1 MGWVDAARGIGIVL
15 VVVGHALAG
24 LRGAGLLPEAEPW
37 LFLHRFVYAFHMPL
51 FFFLAGLFVLGP
63 ARASTARFLDSKLR
77 TVAWPYLVWSVLQ
90 TLVQAGTGGT
100 NQAVGL
106 AALPAI
112 LHRPIM
118 QFWFLYALFLMLVL
132 FALLV
137 RAGAGPAAVLA
148 VAAAL
153 YVVPSVGSLGPWGP
167 AYSVASFMVYLAA
180 GVSLGRVVHGWL
192 AVVPQRL
199 AGGLAAFGFGLVAAG
214 TAAGLDGARAT
225 APLLAACGIA
235 ASALLAKTLA
245 GSAVLGEWGRLSLP
259 IFVAHTLASAGVRM
273 ALARGLHL
281 GWWPLHVAAGI
292 AAGLLLPVRLARLV
306 ERAGVPGVFTWPAR
320 RRG

>member
-1 MGWVDAARGIGIVL
+1 M
-15 VVVGHALAG
+15 VVGHALAG
-24 LRGAGLLPEAEPW
+24 LRSAGILPEAEPW

-51 FFFLAGLFVLGP
+51 FFFLAGLFVLAP

-77 TVAWPYLVWSVLQ
+77 TVAWPYLVWSILQ
-90 TLVQAGTGGT
+90 TLVQAAAGGT

-106 AALPAI
+106 SALAGV

-137 RAGAGPAAVLA
+137 RAGASPAAVMA

-153 YVVPSVGSLGPWGP
+153 YVVPAVGSLGPWGP
-167 AYSVASFMVYLAA
+167 AYSVANFMVYFAA
-180 GVSLGRVVHGWL
+180 GVALAAFVHGWL
-192 AVVPQRL
+192 EAVPRGL
-199 AGGLAAFGFGLVAAG
+199 AGAGAALGFALVALGVAG
-214 TAAGLDGARAT
+214 GLDGARAT

-235 ASALLAKTLA
+235 ATALLAKALPGA
-245 GSAVLGEWGRLSLP
+245 ALLREWGRLSLQ

-292 AAGLLLPVRLARLV
+292 AAGLLLPVLLARAV